1 MSLRRIFALL
11 LFVFGTASLIF
22 GVWLYTNSLNNSF
35 AAMMFAVGGV
45 VMIAIAV
52 LVYRSTSFLEV
63 IRAIASWMLI
73 LAGISII
80 LWGTLFVNVN
90 TPYMILVFGIGLAL
104 GTLGWT
110 LLKTKF
116 FMSIQ
121 RRILSGVCLT
131 CGGGSLLFSFFLI
144 LYRSGLDIAFVGIAP
159 ICVIAG
165 VALVVFGVQLRRPPK
180 TEED

>member
-35 AAMMFAVGGV
+35 AALMFGVGGLA
-45 VMIAIAV
+45 MNAIAV

-73 LAGISII
+73 LGGIPAIAF
-80 LWGTLFVNVN
+80 TLFVIVVGGDRLN
-90 TPYMILVFGIGLAL
+90 MIMLVGLPGLTA

-110 LLKTKF
+110 LLSQSTP
-116 FMSIQ
+116 
-121 RRILSGVCLT
+121 
-131 CGGGSLLFSFFLI
+131 LL
-144 LYRSGLDIAFVGIAP
+144 
-159 ICVIAG
+159 
-165 VALVVFGVQLRRPPK
+165 
-180 TEED
+180 